1 MSELESLARLSD
13 HRILLVNDDGVHA
26 RGIELLEELA
36 RDITDDVWVVCPD
49 EEKSGASHSV
59 SFATPV
65 RVRQL
70 GPKRFAVKGTP
81 TDCVLL
87 AVWELMRDR
96 QPTVVIAGVNH
107 GENLA
112 EDVTYSGTAGPAIE
126 GAVLGFRSI
135 AMSQVYQLG
144 GQPRLDT
151 VRHFGP
157 SILRQ
162 LLSCPWE
169 PDTFVNVNFPDA
181 APAEVSEIRVT
192 TLGKRR
198 PGSFKPERGLDGR
211 NVPYFWMR
219 IGYDPGPMVAG
230 TDLEA
235 MRDKA
240 VSITPLQIDLTAHR
254 FASRLKQVFAAAAG
268 APRQG

>member
-1 MSELESLARLSD
+1 MSGLDPLPHLRD
-13 HRILLVNDDGVHA
+13 HRILLVNDDGLHA
-26 RGIELLEELA
+26 RGIDLLEELV
-36 RDITDDVWVVCPD
+36 RSVTDDVWVVCPD

-65 RVRQL
+65 RARRVAE
-70 GPKRFAVKGTP
+70 KRFAVKGTP

-96 QPTVVIAGVNH
+96 APTVVISGINH

-112 EDVTYSGTAGPAIE
+112 EDVTYSGTCGPAIE

-144 GQPRLDT
+144 GEPRLDT
-151 VRHFGP
+151 ARHFAPG
-157 SILRQ
+157 ILLR
-162 LLSCPWE
+162 LLSCRWE

-181 APAEVSEIRVT
+181 APDQVTGIRIT
-192 TLGKRR
+192 SLGKRR
-198 PGSFKPERGLDGR
+198 PGSFKPVAGLDGR
-211 NVPYFWMR
+211 NVLHYWMK
-219 IGYDPGPMVAG
+219 IGYDPGPAVAG

-235 MRDKA
+235 VGA
-240 VSITPLQIDLTAHR
+240 GAISITPLQIDLTAHG
-254 FASRLKQVFAAAAG
+254 FATELRRTFAATNPESG
-268 APRQG
+268 